1 MTNETHEKQLQICKK
16 VIQVTISK
24 MLDSFMKKI
33 DYDMAMNDDEDLLS
47 PEC

>member
-24 MLDSFMKKI
+24 MLDSFMRI
-33 DYDMAMNDDEDLLS
+33 DDDMAMNDDEDLLS

>member
-16 VIQVTISK
+16 VVQVTISK
-24 MLDSFMKKI
+24 MLDSFMRI
-33 DYDMAMNDDEDLLS
+33 DDDMAMNDDEDLLS